1 MATESQVDAFYELL
15 GERVRQGRRSANFSQ
30 ADLAERL
37 GLTRAS
43 IANLE
48 AGRQRPSTHQT
59 AMLADILGIPIEK
72 LVPSAPTAIDP
83 SRAADEALRERA
95 RGWMAAVQ

>member
-1 MATESQVDAFYELL
+1 MQ
-15 GERVRQGRRSANFSQ
+15 RGRKRANLSQ

-48 AGRQRPSTHQT
+48 AGRQRPSALHV
-59 AMLADILGIPIEK
+59 AMLADILG
-72 LVPSAPTAIDP
+72 VPVQELLPRAPGTIDP
-83 SRAADEALRERA
+83 VQEAKEELRA
-95 RGWMAAVQ
+95 RARSWAGTLA